1 MRKQQQAELRRLEE
15 ALMAEDLP
23 EDAAPIL
30 DKTWLEYTAQDYE
43 IYNTDS
49 TDVDMDTFR
58 DDVHAGSP
66 RKGVGV
72 LVVLTLLLLV
82 AAIVFLLKFLGV
94 M

>member
-1 MRKQQQAELRRLEE
+1 M
-15 ALMAEDLP
+15 
-23 EDAAPIL
+23 
-30 DKTWLEYTAQDYE
+30 
-43 IYNTDS
+43 
-49 TDVDMDTFR
+49 DMDTFS